1 MMSFHY
7 FMTTSLVPL
16 QNLVRLFNFS
26 QILNTTNIFIRMH
39 MLFCFFQLH
48 SRSSTIHFTCLT
60 EFANSHGS
68 LNIFR
73 FFDLRNISCKYTVA
87 MVFFI
92 FIERNGWSISFTANT
107 GATASD
113 RSRGNRRRGNR
124 SRMSVSRHSVYEVA
138 NEVLGPPLR
147 SYEWTS
153 RYENDLVLESTGYL
167 FAYQAL
173 RICAFDIVSTSI
185 SDFNVFQI

>member
-1 MMSFHY
+1 
-7 FMTTSLVPL
+7 MTTISLAPL

-26 QILNTTNIFIRMH
+26 QILIRRIPSCH
-39 MLFCFFQLH
+39 FYAICPFNY
-48 SRSSTIHFTCLT
+48 SRSSSTIHFTCFT
-60 EFANSHGS
+60 KFANSYGS

-73 FFDLRNISCKYTVA
+73 FFDLRNISCKYTAA

-92 FIERNGWSISFTANT
+92 FIERNDGSISFTANT
-107 GATASD
+107 SATASD

-147 SYEWTS
+147 SYGW
-153 RYENDLVLESTGYL
+153 N
-167 FAYQAL
+167 
-173 RICAFDIVSTSI
+173 I
-185 SDFNVFQI
+185 